1 MSTKW
6 ARRLFK
12 WPTSAPRRFPT
23 SGFWPLDHVEKLEEE
38 NWDWYSPQMFYP
50 AKIGEVLTSRY
61 QILGKLGYGAHSTA
75 WLGRDLLYVHIAHCR
90 DRRRATLTRA
100 CSAHE
105 YVAMKICEKDS
116 TSSAKELAA
125 YQHLQTITT
134 VKPGA
139 LFLRKLHDS
148 FKIQGLE
155 AEHLCLVHEPL
166 GVSLETFR
174 TVMPAKQLP
183 EALLKAVLEH
193 LLQAL
198 DCLHSDAKMIHTGEL
213 HITPRNSSQDF
224 VL

>member
-1 MSTKW
+1 M
-6 ARRLFK
+6 
-12 WPTSAPRRFPT
+12 
-23 SGFWPLDHVEKLEEE
+23 SGFRPLDHVEKLEEE

-50 AKIGEVLTSRY
+50 TRIGEVFRSRY

-75 WLGRDLLYVHIAHCR
+75 WLGRDLRYVYTVCLPQAHCR
-90 DRRRATLTRA
+90 YQAVLNRI

-105 YVAMKICEKDS
+105 YVAIKISEKNS
-116 TSSAKELAA
+116 TSSARELAA
-125 YQHLQTITT
+125 YKHLQTITT

-139 LFLRKLHDS
+139 LFTRQLRDS

-155 AEHLCLVHEPL
+155 GEHLCLVHEPL

-174 TVMPAKQLP
+174 NVMPAKQLP

-213 HITPRNSSQDF
+213 HIIPRNLSHDF

>member
-1 MSTKW
+1 M
-6 ARRLFK
+6 
-12 WPTSAPRRFPT
+12 
-23 SGFWPLDHVEKLEEE
+23 SGFRPLDHVEKLEEE

-50 AKIGEVLTSRY
+50 TRIGEVFRSRY

-75 WLGRDLLYVHIAHCR
+75 WLGRDLLYVRI
-90 DRRRATLTRA
+90 DNRRNHRRSALTRI

-116 TSSAKELAA
+116 TSSARELAA
-125 YQHLQTITT
+125 YQHLQTFTT
-134 VKPGA
+134 ANTGA
-139 LFLRKLHDS
+139 LFVRKLHNS
-148 FKIQGLE
+148 LKIQGLE
-155 AEHLCLVHEPL
+155 GEHLCLVHEPL

-174 TVMPAKQLP
+174 NIMPAKQLP

-213 HITPRNSSQDF
+213 HIITRNSSQDSVF
-224 VL
+224 